1 MIKFLEK
8 YIYRRENILLSFVF
22 LSAIIHLVC
31 VNYNRPFQ
39 IHPDE
44 GYIYEDPLKVLLS
57 YCHGRFTTE
66 WNLSMIS
73 IVFWTPVVFIF
84 GYVSGDWNS
93 FENFKSALIGENFN
107 VLYYYRMLSV
117 VFLFI
122 GNLLLYRIIRKNI
135 ESFFIQVLMLLF
147 VLFNAL
153 ILGTNIFIKM
163 DSIAYVA
170 VIYAYYFIQ
179 KNYSNDNKYIHPRVL
194 PVLALLAAARIDI
207 AVIFGLILLFI
218 LFDARK
224 QKKELLLLLKYF
236 LFSII
241 IYLLTT
247 CKPLVFIYRYF
258 HPNYVAETWNSF
270 DNIFFQSAISVIKN
284 NNSSMLFYKIF
295 NITRESIE
303 ILFILCPSFLLIF
316 LFKPR
321 DKVGIVFLLAG
332 IIFLV
337 LISTIGTSDFP
348 RHRTLPYLMI
358 YFSILSG
365 IKFVKFTNFKKTLTI
380 TLASLQIFPF
390 ILMVHEIYLPNN
402 YKKDLTNYI
411 LTHTTEND
419 VIAHAGYGMAGYSI
433 DLLSSSS
440 YYTQMAAASKE
451 SGAGT
456 GQKALY
462 NAALKNVP
470 RRTIIPVLDRHL
482 FSITS
487 GDPRMENLFLNKKEK
502 STSKYANKLSFT
514 YDDCSEEFKKSKYYI
529 SRSFD
534 EPECLKPYFSLDKK
548 FSPHVTL
555 YPYGGLI
562 NNMLFKES
570 FYVWKNKNY

>member
-8 YIYRRENILLSFVF
+8 NIYRRENILLSFVF
-22 LSAIIHLVC
+22 FSAIIHLVC

-93 FENFKSALIGENFN
+93 FENFKSALIGEDFN

-122 GNLLLYRIIRKNI
+122 GNLLLYKIIRKNI

-153 ILGTNIFIKM
+153 ILGTNMYIKM
-163 DSIAYVA
+163 DSIVYLA
-170 VIYAYYFIQ
+170 VICSYYFLQ
-179 KNYSNDNKYIHPRVL
+179 KNYYNNNKYINPRVL
-194 PVLALLAAARIDI
+194 PMLALLAAVRVDI
-207 AVIFGLILLFI
+207 AVIFGLTLLLI
-218 LFDARK
+218 LFDGRK
-224 QKKELLLLLKYF
+224 QRKEVMLSLKYF
-236 LFSII
+236 LFSVI
-241 IYLLTT
+241 IYSLITL
-247 CKPLVFIYRYF
+247 KPLVFAYRYL
-258 HPNYVAETWNSF
+258 HPNYIMETYNSF
-270 DNIFFQSAISVIKN
+270 DNYFINYFFQNTLSN
-284 NNSSMLFYKIF
+284 NASILLHHFF
-295 NITRESIE
+295 DITKGSIE
-303 ILFILCPSFLLIF
+303 ILFPLCPSFLLLF

-321 DKVGIVFLLAG
+321 GKVGIIFFLSG
-332 IIFLV
+332 IIV
-337 LISTIGTSDFP
+337 LILIAIIDECGDFA

-358 YFSILSG
+358 YFSMLSG
-365 IKFVKFTNFKKTLTI
+365 INFVKFTNSNKILSI
-380 TLASLQIFPF
+380 ILVSLQIFPY
-390 ILMVHEIYLPNN
+390 ILLVHEIICLPNN
-402 YKKDLTNYI
+402 YKKGLANHI
-411 LTHTTEND
+411 LSNTTEND
-419 VIAHAGYGMAGYSI
+419 IIAHAEYGIAGYSI
-433 DLLSSSS
+433 DILSSAS
-440 YYTQMAAASKE
+440 YYAEMAKASKE

-462 NAALKNVP
+462 KAMLKNVP

-482 FSITS
+482 FSETS
-487 GDPRMENLFLNKKEK
+487 GDPRVKNSFINGKEE
-502 STSKYANKLSFT
+502 TISKYANRLSFT
-514 YDDCSEEFKKSKYYI
+514 FSDCSEEFKKSKYYI

-570 FYVWKNKNY
+570 FYV